1 MFQASFIK
9 RASRQLTKST
19 TTPIVV
25 GSAAALGIVGLSTLT
40 LGCDDDESSNKNI
53 LQQQLLQ
60 QQQGLGNKVALCE
73 GSNEKNNSVIGML
86 GDIQKK
92 VRTFDVHV
100 FFFRRGLCSGNEYT
114 IFNAI

>member
-9 RASRQLTKST
+9 RASRQLSKST

-25 GSAAALGIVGLSTLT
+25 GSAAALGIVGLSTL
-40 LGCDDDESSNKNI
+40 GCDDDESSNKNKQ
-53 LQQQLLQ
+53 LQQLQ

-92 VRTFDVHV
+92 VRTFDVCMCV
-100 FFFRRGLCSGNEYT
+100 FYRV
-114 IFNAI
+114 AVV

>member
-9 RASRQLTKST
+9 RASRQLSKST

-40 LGCDDDESSNKNI
+40 LGCDDDESSNKNK
-53 LQQQLLQ
+53 LQQQLQ

-92 VRTFDVHV
+92 VRTFDVYV
-100 FFFRRGLCSGNEYT
+100 FFTR
-114 IFNAI
+114 AAVV

>member
-9 RASRQLTKST
+9 RASRQLSQST

-40 LGCDDDESSNKNI
+40 LGCDDDESSNKNK
-53 LQQQLLQ
+53 LQQQLQQLQ

-100 FFFRRGLCSGNEYT
+100 FFFQEGVV
-114 IFNAI
+114 